1 MVMLTLYQMEKTK
14 CIAKVMYLIKYA
26 YDSYVAVWMVMHYEN
41 MFIMV
46 RMSGISISCSKRCSQ
61 GTYIH

>member
-1 MVMLTLYQMEKTK
+1 MLCKGNVGLQLFIY
-14 CIAKVMYLIKYA
+14 V

-41 MFIMV
+41 MLIIV

-61 GTYIH
+61 LRYAHTLIK